1 MLNTLAYYLFT
12 VIFVGGPA
20 LILFILAVNCF
31 LNRMY
36 IRGVLSL
43 LFSILLLG
51 LLIFKIFNPDW
62 SILTR

>member
-12 VIFVGGPA
+12 VLFVGGPA

-31 LNRMY
+31 LNRMH

-43 LFSILLLG
+43 LISILFLG

-62 SILTR
+62 SLLTR